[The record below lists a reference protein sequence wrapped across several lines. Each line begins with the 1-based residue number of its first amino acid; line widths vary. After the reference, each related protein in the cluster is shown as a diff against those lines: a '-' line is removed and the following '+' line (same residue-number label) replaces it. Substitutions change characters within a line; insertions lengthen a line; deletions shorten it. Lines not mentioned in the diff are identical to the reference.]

1 MRRKPMT
8 VLAVDRDPVALTL
21 TIVSE
26 FDAPATRVWQVWADP
41 RQLER
46 WWGPPT
52 YPATVVDHDLT
63 PGGRVTYYM
72 TGPDGEKYHG
82 WWRVIAVDPPHSL
95 ELEDGFADD
104 SGRPNDDL
112 PTTSIEVRLTVA
124 TAARTRMTMTSR
136 FASIADMEQVIAI
149 GQDEGMALAVG
160 QIDAILAAPT
170 TPHHRRQR
178 DQTTS
183 RSLTDASV
191 VSHPIRFGGRVS
203 PPADG

>member
-1 MRRKPMT
+1 MT
-8 VLAVDRDPVALTL
+8 VLVVERDPVALTL

-26 FDAPATRVWQVWADP
+26 FDAPADRVWQVWANP

-52 YPATVVDHDLT
+52 LPATVVEHDLT

-72 TGPDGEKYHG
+72 TGPDGATYHG

-95 ELEDGFADD
+95 EFEDRFADN

-112 PTTSIEVRLTVA
+112 PITSIDVRLTAA
-124 TAARTRMTMTSR
+124 TAAKTTMTMVSR
-136 FASIADMEQVIAI
+136 SASIADMEYVIGI

-160 QIDAILAAPT
+160 QIDAVLAAPT
-170 TPHHRRQR
+170 K
-178 DQTTS
+178 
-183 RSLTDASV
+183 A
-191 VSHPIRFGGRVS
+191 
-203 PPADG
+203 